1 MTSFYTKE
9 ELNTMGFIHV
19 GENVHISR
27 KASIYG
33 SNRMSFGDNVRIDDF
48 CILSGDITL
57 GSYIHIGAYC
67 GLYGASGII
76 MEDYTGLSPR
86 CTLFSTTDDF
96 SGDFLISPMSPAEDC
111 NVIGGRILIKK
122 YSQIGSGT
130 TIMQNLTIE
139 EGVAVGAMSFVNRSL
154 DEWTIYAGIPVRK
167 IKERKRGLLKFFENE
182 K

>member
-9 ELNTMGFIHV
+9 ELYTLGFKNV
-19 GENVHISR
+19 GENVLISR
-27 KASIYG
+27 KTSIYG
-33 SNRMSFGDNVRIDDF
+33 SNIMSIGNNVRIDDF
-48 CILSGDITL
+48 CILSGEITL

-139 EGVAVGAMSFVNRSL
+139 EGVAVGAMSFVNKSL

-167 IKERKRGLLKFFENE
+167 IKERNRGLLKFFKDE

>member
-9 ELNTMGFIHV
+9 ELYTLGFKNV
-19 GENVHISR
+19 GENVLISR
-27 KASIYG
+27 KTSIYG
-33 SNRMSFGDNVRIDDF
+33 SNIMSIGNNVRIDDF

>member
-57 GSYIHIGAYC
+57 GSNIHISAYC
-67 GLYGASGII
+67 GLYGANGII
-76 MEDYTGLSPR
+76 MENYTGLSPR
-86 CTLFSTTDDF
+86 CTLFSATDDF
-96 SGDFLISPMSPAEDC
+96 SGDFLISPMSPDEYC
-111 NVIGGRILIKK
+111 NVTGGRILIKK
-122 YSQIGSGT
+122 YSQVGSGT

-154 DEWTIYAGIPVRK
+154 DEWTIYAGIPAKK
-167 IKERKRGLLKFFENE
+167 IKERKRGLLKFIENE
-182 K
+182 E